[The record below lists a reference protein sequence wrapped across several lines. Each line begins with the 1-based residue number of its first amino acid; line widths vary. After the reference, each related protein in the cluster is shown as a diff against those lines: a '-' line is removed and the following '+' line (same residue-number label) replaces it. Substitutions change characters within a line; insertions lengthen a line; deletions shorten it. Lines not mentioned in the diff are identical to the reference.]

1 MDVTIAYY
9 DLAVTA
15 KMFIFTQITCFVV
28 LDTAAAGRAM
38 STLLLS
44 QLNFSDDKNE
54 GS

>member
-28 LDTAAAGRAM
+28 LDTAAAGHVYSSFVAIE
-38 STLLLS
+38 LLR
-44 QLNFSDDKNE
+44 
-54 GS
+54 